1 MPKSQMSKSST
12 SSRGS
17 VLERTIDELYRD
29 GPERADAVVFGREVG
44 ATRRDFVG
52 GAGLAAMS
60 AAVGGARPAPPTCPA
75 DGRLRLSEQHSLGAS
90 RAAGRKPHVLTFR
103 LPNALKR
110 TLVISDRFMSSRC
123 FGVWA
128 FRIHVTCCFWHSGKR
143 ALSRFRLICRP
154 LKSMS
159 SFA

>member
-1 MPKSQMSKSST
+1 MQKSQMSKSST

-110 TLVISDRFMSSRC
+110 TLVSRIDLFQAAVSECGLSEYMLRAAFGTAASAPCRC
-123 FGVWA
+123 FA
-128 FRIHVTCCFWHSGKR
+128 
-143 ALSRFRLICRP
+143 
-154 LKSMS
+154 
-159 SFA
+159 